1 MIKLLPIEI
10 LDWVNSKD
18 FNLDNY
24 CGDSPVGCFLEDDL
38 DYPDDLHDLYNDYAL
53 AGEKV
58 ELRKETLPNYQS
70 R

>member
-18 FNLDNY
+18 FNLDNFSD
-24 CGDSPVGCFLEDDL
+24 DSPVGCFLEADL
-38 DYPDDLHDLYNDYAL
+38 DYPDDYRNDYAL

-58 ELRKETLPNYQS
+58 EIRKEILPDYQS
-70 R
+70 T

>member
-18 FNLDNY
+18 FNLDNFSD
-24 CGDSPVGCFLEDDL
+24 DSSVGCFLEADL
-38 DYPDDLHDLYNDYAL
+38 DYPDDYRNDYAL

-58 ELRKETLPNYQS
+58 EIRKEILPGYQS
-70 R
+70 T